1 MPASQRI
8 VQVCLFLFA
17 AIAMFGGALQMYL
30 GQPQTAPRLDNV
42 HRFMAGIYFGCGL
55 ICLWAAITVRQQRTL
70 VLLIGLAVFLAGSGR
85 LLSMSIVGLPEP
97 PRFGWATS
105 SPSSPCRCSI
115 DRSRSSS
122 RTARSRHRRGYE
134 PYVLGHPPAV
144 ARFDPLKRMAPGP
157 IRGAA

>member
-17 AIAMFGGALQMYL
+17 AIALSGGALQFYL
-30 GQPQTAPRLDNV
+30 GQPETTPRLDNV
-42 HRFMAGIYFGCGL
+42 HRFLAGIYFGCGL

-97 PRFGWATS
+97 AALWLGYLVPELLVSLLMMAAQLVAMRRLGAR
-105 SPSSPCRCSI
+105 PS
-115 DRSRSSS
+115 
-122 RTARSRHRRGYE
+122 
-134 PYVLGHPPAV
+134 
-144 ARFDPLKRMAPGP
+144 
-157 IRGAA
+157 

>member
-97 PRFGWATS
+97 PALWL
-105 SPSSPCRCSI
+105 
-115 DRSRSSS
+115 
-122 RTARSRHRRGYE
+122 GYLIPE
-134 PYVLGHPPAV
+134 LLVSVLMIVAQLVAMKGNPA
-144 ARFDPLKRMAPGP
+144 GST
-157 IRGAA
+157 